1 MVQWASGPSELEEGK
16 KGLHFYGSLSLEFFV
31 QQMANGVMMG
41 AIYCLLVVGL
51 VIILSMMDIV
61 NFAHGQLAMLA
72 GYITIFA
79 MNRLGLNFLFTI
91 LACVAVMAIIA
102 FGLEK
107 AVIRPARK
115 KKLPLL
121 IAGIATVGMALALEE
136 IAAIFFGRTQE
147 SVVSPWGGE
156 SVRLGPIQ
164 TSLIRLIIPLI
175 VAVLVAG
182 LFLFLYRTRVGK
194 ALRAVSQDAEA
205 TALQGINVDN
215 ILSIGFMLSVALA
228 AFAGTLLAQMRSM
241 DPYMGVAISNKAFAI
256 IIVGGMMSLPGA
268 IAAAF
273 LLGVGEVMVSGYIGA
288 NWADLFFFGMMVI
301 VLLVRPNGLFGGG
314 HLK

>member
-1 MVQWASGPSELEEGK
+1 
-16 KGLHFYGSLSLEFFV
+16 LEFFV

-79 MNRLGLNFLFTI
+79 MNRLGLNFLLTI
-91 LACVAVMAIIA
+91 LVCVVVMAIIA

-136 IAAIFFGRTQE
+136 IAAIFFGRNQE
-147 SVVSPWGGE
+147 SVIAPWGGE

-164 TSLIRLIIPLI
+164 TSLIRLLIPVI
-175 VAVLVAG
+175 VAVLVAC
-182 LFLFLYRTRVGK
+182 LFLFLFRTRLGK
-194 ALRAVSQDAEA
+194 ALRAVSQDPEA
-205 TALQGINVDN
+205 TALQGINVDL

-228 AFAGTLLAQMRSM
+228 AFAGALLAQMRSM
-241 DPYMGVAISNKAFAI
+241 DPYMGVAISNKGFAI

-273 LLGVGEVMVSGYIGA
+273 LLGIGEVMVSGYIGA

>member
-1 MVQWASGPSELEEGK
+1 
-16 KGLHFYGSLSLEFFV
+16 
-31 QQMANGVMMG
+31 MANGVMMG

-79 MNRLGLNFLFTI
+79 MNRLGLNFLLTI
-91 LACVAVMAIIA
+91 LVCVVVMAIIA

-147 SVVSPWGGE
+147 SVVAPWGSE
-156 SVRLGPIQ
+156 SVRLGIVQ
-164 TSLIRLIIPLI
+164 TSLIRLLIPVI
-175 VAVLVAG
+175 VVVLVAG
-182 LFLFLYRTRVGK
+182 LFFFLFRTRVGK
-194 ALRAVSQDAEA
+194 ALRAVSQDSEA

-215 ILSIGFMLSVALA
+215 ILSIGFMLSVGLA
-228 AFAGTLLAQMRSM
+228 ALAGTLLAQMRSM
-241 DPYMGVAISNKAFAI
+241 DPYMGVAISNKGFAI

-273 LLGVGEVMVSGYIGA
+273 LLGIGEVMVSGYIGA

>member
-1 MVQWASGPSELEEGK
+1 M
-16 KGLHFYGSLSLEFFV
+16 EFFV
-31 QQMANGVMMG
+31 QQLANGVMMG
-41 AIYCLLVVGL
+41 SIYCLLVVGL

-61 NFAHGQLAMLA
+61 NFAHGQLAKLA

-79 MNRLGLNFLFTI
+79 MNRLGLNFLLTI
-91 LACVAVMAIIA
+91 LICVIVMAIIA

-136 IAAIFFGRTQE
+136 IAAIAFGRNQE
-147 SVVSPWGGE
+147 SVFAPWGGE
-156 SVRLGPIQ
+156 SVRLGFIQ

-175 VAVLVAG
+175 VVVLVAG
-182 LFLFLYRTRVGK
+182 LFLFLFRTRVGK
-194 ALRAVSQDAEA
+194 ALRAVSQDSEA

-215 ILSIGFMLSVALA
+215 ILSIGFMLSVGLA
-228 AFAGTLLAQMRSM
+228 ALAGTLLAQMRSM
-241 DPYMGVAISNKAFAI
+241 DPYMGVAISNKGFAI

-273 LLGVGEVMVSGYIGA
+273 LLGIGEVMVSGYVGA

>member
-1 MVQWASGPSELEEGK
+1 
-16 KGLHFYGSLSLEFFV
+16 LEFFV

-79 MNRLGLNFLFTI
+79 MNRLGLNFLLTI
-91 LACVAVMAIIA
+91 LVCVVVMAIIA

-136 IAAIFFGRTQE
+136 IAAIFFGRNQE
-147 SVVSPWGGE
+147 SVIAPWGGE

-164 TSLIRLIIPLI
+164 TSLIRLLIPVI
-175 VAVLVAG
+175 VAALVAG
-182 LFLFLYRTRVGK
+182 LFLFLFRTRLGK
-194 ALRAVSQDAEA
+194 ALRAVSQDPEA
-205 TALQGINVDN
+205 TALQGINVDL

-228 AFAGTLLAQMRSM
+228 AFAGALLAQMRSM
-241 DPYMGVAISNKAFAI
+241 DPYMGVAISNKGFAI

-273 LLGVGEVMVSGYIGA
+273 LLGIGEVMVSGYIGA